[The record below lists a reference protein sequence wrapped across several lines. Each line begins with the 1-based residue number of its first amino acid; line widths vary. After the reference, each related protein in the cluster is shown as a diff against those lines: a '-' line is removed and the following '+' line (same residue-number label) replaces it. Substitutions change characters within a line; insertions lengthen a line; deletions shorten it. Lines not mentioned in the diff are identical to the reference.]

1 VFLIEKIK
9 SIHKQFMDL
18 PGVERNR
25 LFQTGFVLFCLLLS
39 YPLFRATTTSL
50 LLSSYGAKGSPYA
63 WIFSVIVLSL
73 VVSLINQLQK
83 TKTIHFIFSLT
94 SLFTLF
100 LFGSFYFLLKYQGV
114 FWTYPLYILK
124 EVYIVILVH
133 ATIGQLNASVSQKTA
148 ELAYGPIGAIGS
160 LGGIVGA
167 FLTSHISK
175 VWSIEAVLILGMFII
190 SLAVFIFNY
199 PTEGSATHFKQS
211 KKKASPISSVKG
223 AGKYVFYIG
232 LVVALSQ
239 FVINIGNY
247 QFNIYLENRFAAAGD
262 KSLQTSFLGEVYGW
276 INLLSLLIQVVF
288 IPFILKFI
296 PHRLTHSSIPV
307 IYTIFAMMTALTLG
321 GGAGASLFV
330 TPVVI
335 SFIAYKGMDYSIF
348 SAAKE
353 LLYFTLTDLQKYGA
367 KYIVDMIVYRLSKG
381 IISVI
386 LILLP
391 DSLIN
396 YLMFLSLGLWI
407 LVLIPLFKRYQAHHD
422 SKGEV
427 V

>member
-1 VFLIEKIK
+1 MFFIEKIK
-9 SIHKQFMDL
+9 AIHKQFMEL
-18 PGVERNR
+18 PGTERNR
-25 LFQTGFVLFCLLLS
+25 LFQTGLVLFCLLFS

-63 WIFSVIVLSL
+63 WVLSVL
-73 VVSLINQLQK
+73 ALSIIVTGINQLQK

-94 SLFTLF
+94 SLSTLF
-100 LFGSFYFLLKYQGV
+100 FFVSFYFLLKYTTA

-133 ATIGQLNASVSQKTA
+133 ATIGQLNASVPEKTA

-160 LGGIVGA
+160 LGGILGA
-167 FLTSHISK
+167 FLTSYVSK
-175 VWSIEAVLILGMFII
+175 VWSIELVLILGMFII

-199 PTEGSATHFKQS
+199 PTVGAATHFKQTS
-211 KKKASPISSVKG
+211 KKASPISSVQG
-223 AGKYVFYIG
+223 AGKYVFYIA
-232 LVVALSQ
+232 LIVALSQ

-247 QFNIYLENRFAAAGD
+247 QFNLYLEQRFAASAEKGA
-262 KSLQTSFLGEVYGW
+262 QASFLGQVYGW
-276 INLLSLLIQVVF
+276 INLVSLVIQIF
-288 IPFILKFI
+288 IIPLVLKYI
-296 PHRLTHSSIPV
+296 PHRWTHLSIPV
-307 IYTIFAMMTALTLG
+307 IYGAFALFSALTMG
-321 GGAGASLFV
+321 MGAALI
-330 TPVVI
+330 TPVVV
-335 SFIAYKGMDYSIF
+335 SFVVYKGMDYSIF
-348 SAAKE
+348 SSAKE
-353 LLYFTLTDLQKYGA
+353 LLYFTLSDLQKYGA

-381 IISVI
+381 FISVI

-407 LVLIPLFKRYQAHHD
+407 IILIPLFKRYQAQQD

-427 V
+427 I